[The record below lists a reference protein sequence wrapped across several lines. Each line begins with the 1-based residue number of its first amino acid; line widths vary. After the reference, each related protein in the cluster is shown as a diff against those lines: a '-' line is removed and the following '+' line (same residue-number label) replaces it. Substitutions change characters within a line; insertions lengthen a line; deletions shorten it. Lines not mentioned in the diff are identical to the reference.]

1 MVSLQIIQSGVTS
14 NSFIGEGSPDNKLLE
29 NVTGN
34 KFTIK
39 LRKMFFFGIQI
50 ARLKNNY
57 VCRAR
62 RKIKRR

>member
-14 NSFIGEGSPDNKLLE
+14 NSFMGEGSPDNKLLE
-29 NVTGN
+29 NVTRN

-39 LRKMFFFGIQI
+39 LRKMFFFEIQI

-62 RKIKRR
+62 RKIKRT